1 MNMND
6 DNDDQTVE
14 HFYELKLFTEN
25 SALKK
30 RYCERAKSHNHT
42 YHSDTHPDSGF
53 DLLNP
58 EREMTFPAYS
68 TTKLDMEVVGV
79 MVYHSYSKENP
90 VGYTVYSRSSTP
102 LKTPLRLA
110 NNVGIIDSGYRGNLG
125 AILDNISDTDFKL
138 EASKT
143 DRFIQVCAPNLEPFL
158 VSIVDSHDAL
168 GKTRRGS
175 GGFGSTNK

>member
-1 MNMND
+1 MNEE
-6 DNDDQTVE
+6 QPE

-30 RYCERAKSHNHT
+30 RYYDSMKSHNNA
-42 YHSDTHPDSGF
+42 YHADTHPDSGF
-53 DLLNP
+53 DLFNP
-58 EREMTFPAYS
+58 EKELTFPAHS

-79 MVYHSYSKENP
+79 MIYHTYDKEKP

-125 AILDNISDTDFKL
+125 AILDNVSSTDFEL
-138 EASKT
+138 SNSNT
-143 DRFIQVCAPNLEPFL
+143 DRFIQICAPNLEPFL
-158 VSIVDSHDAL
+158 VSIVDTREEL

>member
-1 MNMND
+1 MNIND
-6 DNDDQTVE
+6 DDQNTQ

-30 RYCERAKSHNHT
+30 KYYDRAKTHNHT

-58 EREMTFPAYS
+58 AKEQIFPARS
-68 TTKLDMEVVGV
+68 TSKLDMEVVGV
-79 MVYHSYSKENP
+79 MIYHSYSKEKP
-90 VGYTVYSRSSTP
+90 VGYTIYSRSSTP
-102 LKTPLRLA
+102 IKTPLRLA

-138 EASKT
+138 EESKT
-143 DRFIQVCAPNLEPFL
+143 DRFIQICAPNLEPFL
-158 VSIVDSHDAL
+158 VSIVDSLDEL

>member
-1 MNMND
+1 MA
-6 DNDDQTVE
+6 E
-14 HFYELKLFTEN
+14 KEKEPLHFYELKLFTEN

-30 RYCERAKSHNHT
+30 RYYECAQKHNYTFHAE
-42 YHSDTHPDSGF
+42 THPDSGF
-53 DLLNP
+53 DLFNP
-58 EREMTFPAYS
+58 EKKLTFPAHS
-68 TTKLDMEVVGV
+68 ITKLDMEVIGV
-79 MVYHSYSKENP
+79 MVYHTHNNEKP

-125 AILDNISDTDFKL
+125 AILDNVSDTDFEL
-138 EASKT
+138 SESTT
-143 DRFIQVCAPNLEPFL
+143 DRFIQICAPNLEPFL
-158 VSIVDSHDAL
+158 VTVVDTREEL

>member
-1 MNMND
+1 MNIND
-6 DNDDQTVE
+6 DDQNTQ

-30 RYCERAKSHNHT
+30 KYYDRAKTHNHT

-58 EREMTFPAYS
+58 DKEQIFPARS
-68 TTKLDMEVVGV
+68 TSKLDMEVVGV
-79 MVYHSYSKENP
+79 MIYHSYSKEKP
-90 VGYTVYSRSSTP
+90 VGYTIYSRSSTP
-102 LKTPLRLA
+102 IKTPLRLA

-138 EASKT
+138 EESKT
-143 DRFIQVCAPNLEPFL
+143 DRFIQICAPNLEPFL
-158 VSIVDSHDAL
+158 VSIVDSLDEL